1 MKQDILAHI
10 LGPGDPAFFIAGIIF
25 AIGGIFLSMLI
36 DSAKRDY
43 SNPSTP
49 DYFSWKFMLKDN
61 LIRLIRN
68 VLVIFVTIRFS
79 REIIGAEITMYLS
92 FLIGLGLDKV
102 IKFIINLRAAG
113 PTMPNDRQ
121 N

>member
-1 MKQDILAHI
+1 MKKDILIHI
-10 LGPGDPAFFIAGIIF
+10 LGPGDPAFFIAAIIF
-25 AIGGIFLSMLI
+25 ACFGIILSLLI
-36 DSAKRDY
+36 DAAKRDY

-49 DYFSWKFMLKDN
+49 DQFSWKFMLKDN

-68 VLVIFVTIRFS
+68 ALIVFVSIRFS

-102 IKFIINLRAAG
+102 IKFIVNLRATG
-113 PTMPNDRQ
+113 PTIPNDRQ